1 MRFREPIKGLELE
14 FAILS
19 ADRIVIPS
27 IQREL
32 SDMHIKKA
40 YGVYGEDR
48 LCGTFNSSSNR
59 RWIL

>member
-32 SDMHIKKA
+32 SDMHIKRLMESMEKI
-40 YGVYGEDR
+40 GFVEPLTVVPTED
-48 LCGTFNSSSNR
+48 
-59 RWIL
+59 